1 VAAQHNV
8 VSLHERHHSTLPH
21 STLDF
26 LSHPSL
32 LSASFF
38 LALLVV
44 AGGIV
49 TICCSPLRQKVVLGK
64 VENNQT
70 SARHTHGT
78 INLQSESAPTT
89 LMMITTIATSIAAVT
104 SAIVE
109 VELVAELK

>member
-1 VAAQHNV
+1 
-8 VSLHERHHSTLPH
+8 
-21 STLDF
+21 
-26 LSHPSL
+26 
-32 LSASFF
+32 
-38 LALLVV
+38 
-44 AGGIV
+44 
-49 TICCSPLRQKVVLGK
+49 